1 MGGWDDRQTNIIR
14 VMLILLLIMPDL
26 GALNGGI
33 VNRSTIKSM
42 SVSLGK
48 EIGAH
53 IWLCEC

>member
-33 VNRSTIKSM
+33 V
-42 SVSLGK
+42 GQ
-48 EIGAH
+48 
-53 IWLCEC
+53 